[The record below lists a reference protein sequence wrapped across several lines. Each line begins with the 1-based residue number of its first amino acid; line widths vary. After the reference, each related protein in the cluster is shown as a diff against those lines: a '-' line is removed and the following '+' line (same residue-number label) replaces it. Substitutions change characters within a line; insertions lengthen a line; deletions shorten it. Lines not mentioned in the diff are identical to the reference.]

1 MPTLWPQ
8 QCPLSVYK
16 TDEAC
21 DGIAAS
27 EGAPSDILLG
37 RHGSVKGRVK
47 VIHKVSP
54 TTPAAVRVQHQL
66 GQICSLPNTEDS
78 VPRVYGKFSG
88 DVHIASKGESDQ
100 NQSGMQSHAE
110 TAFHHS
116 ARVIPDDWASDSN
129 GSGRSTSSFVL
140 PPAPMAK
147 ERGILDVSLIFNK
160 SRSGTRSSVG
170 PAMVEGSSQRVE
182 WKGSTSPGSGY
193 VHGNGC
199 LPAGMGSTMQRFAI
213 RRAVDQQR
221 VIYAHKLPGTL
232 GECLQ

>member
-88 DVHIASKGESDQ
+88 DVHIASKGGSDQ
-100 NQSGMQSHAE
+100 NQSGMQSHLRQPSTTVHE
-110 TAFHHS
+110 LSRMIGRLTATVQVVLPAPLCYRQLQWLKNEAF
-116 ARVIPDDWASDSN
+116 
-129 GSGRSTSSFVL
+129 STSHSYSTRVVL
-140 PPAPMAK
+140 
-147 ERGILDVSLIFNK
+147 E
-160 SRSGTRSSVG
+160 
-170 PAMVEGSSQRVE
+170 
-182 WKGSTSPGSGY
+182 PG
-193 VHGNGC
+193 
-199 LPAGMGSTMQRFAI
+199 AW
-213 RRAVDQQR
+213 
-221 VIYAHKLPGTL
+221 
-232 GECLQ
+232 

>member
-8 QCPLSVYK
+8 QCPSSVYK

-27 EGAPSDILLG
+27 EGAPSDIVLG
-37 RHGSVKGRVK
+37 RHVADGSVKSRVK
-47 VIHKVSP
+47 VVHKVSP

-66 GQICSLPNTEDS
+66 GQICSLPYTQGS
-78 VPRVYGKFSG
+78 VSWVYSKFSG

-116 ARVIPDDWASDSN
+116 AGVIPDDWASDSN

-147 ERGILDVSLIFNK
+147 ERGIPDISLIFNK
-160 SRSGTRSSVG
+160 TRSGTRSSAG
-170 PAMVEGSSQRVE
+170 PAMVEVSFQRVE
-182 WKGSTSPGSGY
+182 WKGSTSPGS
-193 VHGNGC
+193 
-199 LPAGMGSTMQRFAI
+199 
-213 RRAVDQQR
+213 
-221 VIYAHKLPGTL
+221 
-232 GECLQ
+232 

>member
-1 MPTLWPQ
+1 
-8 QCPLSVYK
+8 
-16 TDEAC
+16 
-21 DGIAAS
+21 
-27 EGAPSDILLG
+27 
-37 RHGSVKGRVK
+37 
-47 VIHKVSP
+47 
-54 TTPAAVRVQHQL
+54 
-66 GQICSLPNTEDS
+66 
-78 VPRVYGKFSG
+78 
-88 DVHIASKGESDQ
+88 
-100 NQSGMQSHAE
+100 
-110 TAFHHS
+110 
-116 ARVIPDDWASDSN
+116 
-129 GSGRSTSSFVL
+129 
-140 PPAPMAK
+140 MAK

-213 RRAVDQQR
+213 RRAVHQQR